1 MKNTVLML
9 LLCAYCGVVQAQDY
23 FIKTINITET
33 SSDNGL
39 AIIANQDGYV
49 VMCASLFNGS
59 TIGGTGIFKT
69 DLAGNKIWENAFNF
83 YPYDSGVKNLIQLPN
98 NNYLISGGRLAE
110 GLSFQDLFTFITT
123 NGGIYRSVVHGDT
136 MDNRAAN
143 SLLRANKIISFTG
156 IKQPNTGL
164 EVYNNTLLIT
174 MDSTGII
181 LREDTLQNVVGYPT
195 NVSEDIILLPTNE
208 YVLGIGAQNE
218 ANKVYGYIRKI
229 DTIGT
234 TIWERKINNYASYQ
248 GGMQLKTLHNGNL
261 VVSWYE
267 RQPEDEL
274 TSHIVRCYN
283 PAGDSIWQYTLKSTS
298 YIRNI
303 QDLHICANG
312 DIIGCGYTTNF
323 ELTGSPTCCIFRI
336 SEQGE
341 LVWLREY
348 VYWEAEASA
357 MLLYA
362 LTEDPYGDIIAT
374 GFAAG
379 PNENGVLDAQ
389 AVLLKVNNMG
399 CFGNGGC
406 NDTTIVSSVVTGIQ
420 EASPQPPPK
429 EGGLFSSPSEG
440 ARGRLVI
447 FPNPTNDIVSVLTPQ
462 EWLPPQS
469 ILQIHDMAGRLVKTI
484 TVIPNNHGFS
494 TFAVTDL
501 PNGLYLLSLS
511 ADGVRLAQAKVVVQ
525 H

>member
-1 MKNTVLML
+1 ML

-49 VMCASLFNGS
+49 VMCGS
-59 TIGGTGIFKT
+59 MAYGTIGGTGIFKT
-69 DLAGNKIWENAFNF
+69 DLVGNKIWENAFNF
-83 YPYDSGVKNLIQLPN
+83 YPYDSGVRNLIQLPN
-98 NNYLISGGRLAE
+98 NNYLISGGRSAE
-110 GLSFQDLFTFITT
+110 GLNSQDLYTIISSSG
-123 NGGIYRSVVHGDT
+123 NIVRHVMHGDALDNRVPSSLFHNGKIVSVTNFGETNLNSHPLLVT
-136 MDNRAAN
+136 MDTTCN
-143 SLLRANKIISFTG
+143 LIIRQDT
-156 IKQPNTGL
+156 L
-164 EVYNNTLLIT
+164 EDVTDGYLFNNAV
-174 MDSTGII
+174 GII
-181 LREDTLQNVVGYPT
+181 PL
-195 NVSEDIILLPTNE
+195 SINE
-208 YVLGIGAQNE
+208 YTLGIIVSSE

-283 PAGDSIWQYTLKSTS
+283 PAGDSIWQYTLKSTN

-348 VYWEAEASA
+348 VYWDAEASA

-406 NDTTIVSSVVTGIQ
+406 NDTTIVSSVVTGIE

-429 EGGLFSSPSEG
+429 EGGHILPLEG
-440 ARGRLVI
+440 GLEGGLWVY
-447 FPNPTNDIVSVLTPQ
+447 PNPTNDIVSVLTPQ
-462 EWLPPQS
+462 EWLPPKS

-484 TVIPNNHGFS
+484 TVMPNNHGFS

-511 ADGVRLAQAKVVVQ
+511 SDGVRLAQAKMVVQ